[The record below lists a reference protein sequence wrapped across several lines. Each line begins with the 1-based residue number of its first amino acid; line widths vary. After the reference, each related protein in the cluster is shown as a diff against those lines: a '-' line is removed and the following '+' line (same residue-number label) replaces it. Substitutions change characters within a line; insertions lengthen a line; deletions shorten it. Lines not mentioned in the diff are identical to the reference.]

1 VNKRVEVRVERD
13 LLGEMQL
20 PAGAYWG
27 IQTMRA
33 REGFSISGLRPH
45 HRLVE
50 ATVLI
55 KKAAAF
61 VNLESGRLSGEISQ
75 GITQAAD
82 EILGGQWR
90 DQFVVDPYQPGCGFA
105 HNANT
110 NEVLANRAAEILGG
124 QVGTYAVVHPA
135 DHVNLCQSANDV
147 FPSSMRIAILLELK
161 EMEHVLLDLERLLR
175 RKALEFDRIVKVA
188 RPQLRDSVPITL
200 GQEFNAYGSS
210 VERSCRR
217 LREASQSLLEL
228 NIGATIVGSGIMT
241 DSAYGGK
248 MIERLSQMTGFRL
261 RAGEDLFRL
270 SQSASDF
277 LEFSASL
284 RELAVELIK
293 ISNDLR
299 LLSSGP
305 RTGLFE
311 ISLPPAVLEP
321 NPLSPQLL
329 PPTATPGHPECLCMV
344 AYQVI
349 GHDTAVMLAAQSG
362 QLEVNIMTP
371 LIIHNI
377 LQSMDI
383 LRQALGSFNQHCV
396 AGITANPGR
405 CKEFLDSTEAQML
418 ALATV
423 IGMTRAKALAD
434 EAPVTG
440 KTLKQLVLEQD
451 LLPKDQVDK
460 LLTCRQVTQPG
471 TTFDTS
477 SGARF

>member
-1 VNKRVEVRVERD
+1 MNKRVEVRVERD
-13 LLGEMQL
+13 LLGDMQL
-20 PAGAYWG
+20 PAGVYWG

-33 REGFSISGLRPH
+33 REGFNASGLKPH

-55 KKAAAF
+55 KKAAALINF
-61 VNLESGRLSGEISQ
+61 ENGKLSSEICK

-105 HNANT
+105 HNANI

-124 QVGTYAVVHPA
+124 QIGTYAIVHPT
-135 DHVNLCQSANDV
+135 DHVNLSQSANDV
-147 FPSSMRIAILLELK
+147 FPTSMRIAILLELK

-217 LREASQSLLEL
+217 LRESSQSLLEL
-228 NIGATIVGSGIMT
+228 NIGATLVGSGIMT
-241 DSAYGGK
+241 DPSYTGK
-248 MIERLSQMTGFRL
+248 MIERLSQMTGLRL

-277 LEFSASL
+277 LEFSSSL
-284 RELAVELIK
+284 RELSVELIK
-293 ISNDLR
+293 IANDLR

-311 ISLPPAVLEP
+311 ISLPPAILEP
-321 NPLSPQLL
+321 NPVSPQLL
-329 PPTATPGHPECLCMV
+329 PPNATPGHPESLCMV
-344 AYQVI
+344 SYQVI
-349 GHDTAVMLAAQSG
+349 GNDTAVMLAAQSG
-362 QLEVNIMTP
+362 QLELNVMTP
-371 LIIHNI
+371 LISHNI
-377 LQSMDI
+377 LHSMDI
-383 LRQALGSFNQHCV
+383 LRQTLASFNPNCV
-396 AGITANPGR
+396 AGITANAGR
-405 CKEFLDSTEAQML
+405 CKEFLDATEAQML

-434 EAPVTG
+434 EAPLTG
-440 KTLKQLVLEQD
+440 KTLKQLVLEHD
-451 LLPKDQVDK
+451 LLPRDQVDK
-460 LLTCRQVTQPG
+460 LFSCRQVTQPG
-471 TTFDTS
+471 TTFDTNTG
-477 SGARF
+477 SGY